1 MSSLFGFIIWY
12 SLIIL
17 VGSIIV
23 GQEDGIREII
33 SLFIVLEAL
42 AIGTIIGV
50 FLMMGGFA

>member
-1 MSSLFGFIIWY
+1 MNSLFGLIIWY

-23 GQEDGIREII
+23 GLGDGIREAITI
-33 SLFIVLEAL
+33 FIVMEAM

-50 FLMMGGFA
+50 FLMTGGFV